1 MASYFKEYR
10 KAEIPQDIYTK
21 HFLQAVDQQTKA
33 DVEKRFGFLINMD
46 WHCNTVA
53 NCTVEA
59 IISAL
64 NADMKMDGA
73 PAAKL
78 NFYNLFITKV
88 TTKINENAEKE
99 GNINISFAP
108 GSTAVDLI
116 TTNIPKNAED
126 DKKVD
131 PKEFFVFEDP
141 DMDPAALA
149 AMNEALVLIDRKAR
163 YSLSNNYSL
172 TITDDNAMYAFAIAY
187 TFILNIFRKLLQD
200 LADDPNK
207 NHVSVNFNDN
217 IEFHAL
223 RDEDDFVKLAMRPGM
238 HAKLLIKSDESTEDD
253 EIDEITAWY

>member
-21 HFLQAVDQQTKA
+21 LFLQAVDQQTKV

-108 GSTAVDLI
+108 GSTAIDLI
-116 TTNIPKNAED
+116 TTDIPKNAED

-131 PKEFFVFEDP
+131 PKEFFIFEDP

-149 AMNEALVLIDRKAR
+149 AMNEALMLIDRKAR

-187 TFILNIFRKLLQD
+187 TFILNIFRQLLQD